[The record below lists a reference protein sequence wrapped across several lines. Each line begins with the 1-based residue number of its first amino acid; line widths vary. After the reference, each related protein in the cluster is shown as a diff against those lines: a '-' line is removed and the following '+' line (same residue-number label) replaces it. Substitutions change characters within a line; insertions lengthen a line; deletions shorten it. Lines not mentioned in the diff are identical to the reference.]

1 MIYQSLHC
9 LADEINDFFRIK
21 LQVTEDKVL
30 LSSIVNQDGS
40 VAVQGENK
48 IVLTLLNVEKEN
60 AKTSPG
66 YPAAPRTS
74 NGQAS
79 AININLL
86 IMLSVY
92 FSGNNYP
99 EGLKFLSLVISFLQR
114 KPVFNQS
121 NTPRLPAEIEKLSF
135 DLETIG
141 LERLSNIWTMIGAK
155 YMPSVIYKLRM
166 LTFDDTTVTE
176 YRPLVK
182 TLQGNTQ
189 PVSN

>member
-1 MIYQSLHC
+1 MLKQSYMIYQSLHC
-9 LADEINDFFRIK
+9 LAEEINDFFRIK

-66 YPAAPRTS
+66 YPATQRTS

-155 YMPSVIYKLRM
+155 YMPSVIYKL
-166 LTFDDTTVTE
+166 
-176 YRPLVK
+176 
-182 TLQGNTQ
+182 
-189 PVSN
+189 

>member
-21 LQVTEDKVL
+21 LHVTEDKVL
-30 LSSIVNQDGS
+30 LSSIINQDGT

-60 AKTSPG
+60 AKTGSG

-86 IMLSVY
+86 VMLSVY
-92 FSGNNYP
+92 FSGSNYP

-121 NTPRLPAEIEKLSF
+121 NTPRLPEGIEKLSF

-166 LTFDDTTVTE
+166 LTFDDAPTKE

>member
-60 AKTSPG
+60 AKTSSG
-66 YPAAPRTS
+66 YPATPRTS

-121 NTPRLPAEIEKLSF
+121 NTPRLPPEIEKLSF

-176 YRPLVK
+176 YRPLAK